1 MRWTNRS
8 TLVTPAF
15 VERVRLRR
23 AALRYAE
30 HGWAVTPGACLSGDR
45 FTCGR
50 LGCPIMGC
58 HPALAEWA
66 AAASTDAAR
75 IGAWWDRLPHTVLLA
90 TGGAFDVLEVPAAL
104 GLRVLEAARTHTAAP
119 DRTDASGP
127 VAVTPTGRWMFLVRP
142 GEALR
147 TELDNYLDMVLHG
160 PGSWI
165 PAAPTRTPEGPVR
178 WAVPPEQTRWQLPA
192 AAVVQALLVDALGSL
207 GRPPRTVAVP
217 RQISTGRRAA

>member
-1 MRWTNRS
+1 
-8 TLVTPAF
+8 
-15 VERVRLRR
+15 
-23 AALRYAE
+23 
-30 HGWAVTPGACLSGDR
+30 
-45 FTCGR
+45 
-50 LGCPIMGC
+50 MGC

-104 GLRVLEAARTHTAAP
+104 GLRVLEAARTHAAAA
-119 DRTDASGP
+119 DRTDARGP
-127 VAVTPTGRWMFLVRP
+127 VAVTPAGRWMFLVRP

-165 PAAPTRTPEGPVR
+165 PAAPTRMPEGPVR

-192 AAVVQALLVDALGSL
+192 AAVVQALLVDALGAL
-207 GRPPRTVAVP
+207 ARPSRTVAVP